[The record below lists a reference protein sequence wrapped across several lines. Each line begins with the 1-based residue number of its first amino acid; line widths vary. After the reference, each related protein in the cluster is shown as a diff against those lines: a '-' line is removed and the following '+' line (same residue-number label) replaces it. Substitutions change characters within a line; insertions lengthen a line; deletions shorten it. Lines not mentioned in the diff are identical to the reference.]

1 MSVHKQPGVNS
12 WEMASSCAELYLLV
26 VTKENGAVNGS
37 RKTSPQDIADALR
50 DRIRTGTLKA
60 GDRLPTQA
68 KLAEEFGVE
77 RGTVRQALLSLQR
90 DGLLNHISRG
100 SPPRVAE
107 GPGASVPPAEQ
118 PQPQPSMVALAPR
131 LAEAFGE
138 PHVRIDVV
146 SYTAETLMNAVM
158 EPIRQI
164 HEGRLRPQSIDVRI
178 LLPSSE
184 INLAFPVPVES
195 GDERD
200 RDRLHRRWLAQRNAQ
215 GQVLRHNL
223 TALRQ
228 SHGIDVRVTFRA
240 LPFTTPVKL
249 YLLNGK
255 EALLAYYT
263 LERAQLTFDA
273 DTEGRAA
280 GADLPE
286 PVDAYDVGGLTAAL
300 FSFTDGSSP
309 RDTGFVE
316 ESQKWFAAL
325 WETITR
331 DLTLS

>member
-1 MSVHKQPGVNS
+1 M
-12 WEMASSCAELYLLV
+12 V
-26 VTKENGAVNGS
+26 VTKESVAVNGS

-68 KLAEEFGVE
+68 QLAQEFGVE

-100 SPPRVAE
+100 SPPRVA
-107 GPGASVPPAEQ
+107 AEPSMTAATSAAQ

-131 LAEAFGE
+131 LTEAFRE
-138 PHVRIDVV
+138 PRVRVDAV
-146 SYTAETLMNAVM
+146 SYTAETLMNAVT

-164 HEGRLRPQSIDVRI
+164 HEGRVRPESVDVRI
-178 LLPSSE
+178 LLPSSD
-184 INLAFPVPVES
+184 IDLAFPVPVAN
-195 GDERD
+195 GGGGD
-200 RDRLHRRWLAQRNAQ
+200 RDLLQRRWLAQRNAQ

-223 TALRQ
+223 LNLRQ
-228 SHGIDVRVTFRA
+228 SHGMDVRVTFRA

-249 YLLNGK
+249 YLLNGR

-263 LERAQLTFDA
+263 LERAQLML
-273 DTEGRAA
+273 DTES
-280 GADLPE
+280 DHPSVE
-286 PVDAYDVGGLTAAL
+286 AYDANGQAAAL
-300 FSFTDGSSP
+300 FNFTDGTSP
-309 RDTGFVE
+309 RDSGFVE
-316 ESQKWFAAL
+316 ESQKWFDAL
-325 WETITR
+325 WETITT